1 MNGCKKKIVYIIT
14 KSNWGG
20 AQRYVY
26 DLTTNLPRT
35 EFDPIVVCG
44 GKGDLV
50 RRLNKAGV
58 RVLEIQ
64 GFQRDISL
72 KKEFQAFFELLSFF
86 RQERPSVVHL
96 NSPKAGGLGALAARI
111 SRVPRIIFT
120 VHGWAW
126 NEVRPRYQKN
136 SIKFFSWLTVLL
148 AHETIAVSKSDAI
161 EMCGMPYVK
170 TKIRVI
176 HNGISDTTPMLSRLD
191 ARAKLALPLQTTI
204 IGTIAELHRN
214 KGLSV
219 GINAIE
225 MLKELNVTWCIIG
238 EGDNYEHLHKQI
250 KNLPVILAGKHEN
263 AIKLL
268 LAFDVF
274 LLPSLKEGL
283 PYVILEAGAAGLP
296 VVATEVGGIP
306 EIIEDG
312 VSGVLAPPRDPQG
325 LAGALAKLIADPA
338 LARQM
343 GEALKK
349 TIAEQFSLD
358 RMVRETIAIYKR
370 K

>member
-1 MNGCKKKIVYIIT
+1 MNDRKKKIVYVIT

-26 DLTTNLPRT
+26 DLATSLPRT

-170 TKIRVI
+170 TKICVI

-191 ARAKLALPLQTTI
+191 ARAKLAIPPQTI
-204 IGTIAELHRN
+204 AIGTIAELHHN

-219 GINAIE
+219 GVEAIAT
-225 MLKELNVTWCIIG
+225 LKKPNIIWYIVG
-238 EGDNYEHLHKQI
+238 EGDDHDRLSEQI
-250 KNLPVILAGKHEN
+250 NGLPIILAGKYED
-263 AIKLL
+263 AARFLS
-268 LAFDVF
+268 AFDVF

-283 PYVILEAGAAGLP
+283 PYVILEAGNAGLP
-296 VVATEVGGIP
+296 VVATRVGGIS
-306 EIIEDG
+306 EIIESG
-312 VSGVLAPPRDPQG
+312 VSGVLVPPRDPQG

-349 TIAEQFSLD
+349 TVVEQFSLD
-358 RMVRETIAIYKR
+358 RMVRETIAVYKR